1 MKKFFAMI
9 LALAMVLSLAA
20 CGAKAPAEP
29 AAPAAPAETP
39 AETPAEAPAEP
50 VHLLDKPMTFKVAT
64 TQASNGLWVKYMTE
78 AYAEITER
86 TNGDLVFE
94 IYPDSE
100 LGKNDD
106 CVEQI
111 LAGAP
116 MILGCGFDT
125 MTNFSDKLAVA
136 SSPYVFQDMSE
147 VFDLVK
153 TDWWDTTVAELAD
166 SANLQIFAVGT
177 LGYRHFI
184 SSEPIREPADI
195 EKLIVRMGSDLMRN
209 WIAAIG
215 GSPASGAWADNYSNI
230 QTGVFHAC
238 EATLDLLWSSALY
251 EVCDY
256 MSLSGHSINP
266 NISIMSAENWNKI
279 PAEYQQIV
287 LEELDAAGSQIW
299 NTYSVKE
306 NEWIQKFADAG
317 VEVVYHED
325 VDVDA
330 FKALIPAI
338 MERQG
343 VSPEEYQKVVAA
355 ISGQE

>member
-1 MKKFFAMI
+1 MKKRIVSFG
-9 LALAMVLSLAA
+9 LATMMVMSLTA
-20 CGAKAPAEP
+20 CSNNATSEPETTAKAESASS
-29 AAPAAPAETP
+29 ET
-39 AETPAEAPAEP
+39 EANEES
-50 VHLLDKPMTFKVAT
+50 HLLDKPMTFKVAT
-64 TQASNGLWVKYMTE
+64 TQAANGLWVKYMTE
-78 AYAEITER
+78 AYEEITER

-136 SSPYVFQDMSE
+136 SCPYVFQDMSE
-147 VFDLVK
+147 VFQLEQ
-153 TDWWDTTVAELAD
+153 TEWWDTAVTELAD
-166 SANLQIFAVGT
+166 TSNLQIFAVGT

-184 SSEPIREPADI
+184 SSEPIRTPEDI
-195 EKLIVRMGSDLMRN
+195 QKLIVRMGSDLMRN
-209 WIAAIG
+209 WITAMG

-230 QTGVFHAC
+230 QTGVFHTC

-256 MSLSGHSINP
+256 LILSGHSINP

-279 PAEYQQIV
+279 PIEYQQVMTEVMEKTMDGIY
-287 LEELDAAGSQIW
+287 EETVENESQI
-299 NTYSVKE
+299 VEDFKAE
-306 NEWIQKFADAG
+306 G
-317 VEVVYHED
+317 VEVLE
-325 VDVDA
+325 VDKSVFVPYTSKLLEIQGLD
-330 FKALIPAI
+330 PAI
-338 MERQG
+338 LDG
-343 VSPEEYQKVVAA
+343 VNEAL
-355 ISGQE
+355 GR